1 MSMTQEEAVELLR
14 DTPID
19 IRSTREDDIHTLYAT
34 AQMMAIDALRHVS
47 REQDLEDENMELK
60 RRIVNWRKYMA
71 PTREKVEKVWRGEW
85 ITKHYVD
92 GILEGTNFDE
102 CSKCGYQRVF
112 ENPELKT
119 KYIFCPNCGAPMTDE
134 AVQMVMERINKM
146 EGMKK

>member
-1 MSMTQEEAVELLR
+1 MSMTRDEAIEELERLLRHWDDLENDKRCFWGYDEEAVALAL
-14 DTPID
+14 
-19 IRSTREDDIHTLYAT
+19 S
-34 AQMMAIDALRHVS
+34 ALRPVS
-47 REQDLEDENMELK
+47 REQ
-60 RRIVNWRKYMA
+60 
-71 PTREKVEKVWRGEW
+71 VEKVWRGEW

-134 AVQMVMERINKM
+134 AVQMVMERLNKL
-146 EGMKK
+146 EEMKK